1 MKKIKKA
8 VLPVAGFGTRFL
20 PATKAIPKEMLAI
33 IDKPLIQYAVE
44 EAVSVGA
51 EEIIFI
57 TSHTKGAIENHFS
70 SYPELEERLR
80 SSNKLDLLDK
90 LKPSYMEDLKFSYV
104 NQKEQKGLGHA
115 ISLAKD
121 LVGDEPFSVLLP
133 DDLFISSPSCLQQLA
148 SSYNEHGNT
157 TIAVNVID
165 KKNIHKYGVIDPG
178 DNKLINNEVNVFNI
192 VEKPSAEDAP
202 SDIAVCGRYIF
213 NPSIFK
219 FIETVKPDSSGEIQ
233 ITDAIQLL
241 LEKENVKAKVY
252 DGKKFDCG
260 SKTGYVEATIAMGM
274 KDPEI
279 SDNIKK
285 IIRELIWN

>member
-57 TSHTKGAIENHFS
+57 TSHTKGAIVNHFS

-104 NQKEQKGLGHA
+104 NQEEQKGLGHA

-121 LVGDEPFSVLLP
+121 LLGDEPFSVLLP

-219 FIETVKPDSSGEIQ
+219 FIEIVKPDSSGEIQ

-241 LEKENVKAKVY
+241 LEKENAKAKVY
-252 DGKKFDCG
+252 DGIKFDCG
-260 SKTGYVEATIAMGM
+260 SKVGYVEATIAMGM

-285 IIRELIWN
+285 IIRELI

>member
-80 SSNKLDLLDK
+80 SSNKLHLLGK
-90 LKPSYMEDLKFSYV
+90 LKPSYLEDLKFSYV
-104 NQKEQKGLGHA
+104 NQEEQKGLGHA

-192 VEKPSAEDAP
+192 VEKPSAKDAP

-285 IIRELIWN
+285 IIRELI